1 MVVVY
6 FVATFEFDNSASV
19 LDLANAAKHILV
31 VIDLKFMYFSLVEF
45 NETVDLM

>member
-1 MVVVY
+1 MVY
-6 FVATFEFDNSASV
+6 LVATFEFDNSAPV
-19 LDLANAAKHILV
+19 LAYAAKHILV